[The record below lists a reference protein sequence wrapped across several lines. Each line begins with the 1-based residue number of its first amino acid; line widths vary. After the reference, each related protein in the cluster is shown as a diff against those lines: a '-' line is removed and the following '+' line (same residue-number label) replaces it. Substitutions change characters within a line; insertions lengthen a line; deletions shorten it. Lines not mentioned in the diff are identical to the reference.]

1 MSEHEI
7 KKRSGRKTTSKK
19 ASKKVKVIKE
29 VKKEKPEKV
38 IPKYEFDAWYAT
50 RRKDIP
56 AMHRKEILKAY
67 FKAAGLTKEETFER
81 YDAALLEYGVR
92 LP

>member
-1 MSEHEI
+1 MEEI
-7 KKRSGRKTTSKK
+7 KKRVGHKK
-19 ASKKVKVIKE
+19 VSKKVAKEIKVVE
-29 VKKEKPEKV
+29 VKKEKPKKV
-38 IPKYEFDAWYAT
+38 IPKYEFDVWYAT

-56 AMHRKEILKAY
+56 AMHRKEILKAN
-67 FKAAGLTKEETFER
+67 FKAQGLGKEETFER

>member
-1 MSEHEI
+1 MPEHEI
-7 KKRSGRKTTSKK
+7 KKKVGRKKK
-19 ASKKVKVIKE
+19 ASKKVAKVVE

-38 IPKYEFDAWYAT
+38 IPKYEFDVWHAT

-67 FKAAGLTKEETFER
+67 FKASGLAKEETFER